1 MDKEAAQSLRAVVH
15 DCLAKHMY
23 EAAAFFADKLVT
35 LTGYGA
41 VEVYT
46 LAQAFFCSRQFRRCL
61 QLLRS
66 TELVEKDLRFRYLAA
81 RWAARNSSSR
91 SSSSRR
97 WGGGCQRWHRY
108 RHRLP
113 APTTP
118 APFHCPPPHPQVPGR
133 VQGVGGVPGGAG
145 RPGGRGARGTS
156 PGAAAAAALADTP
169 RLCYQLL
176 LGSLPAARVGVG
188 QHAACCGGAVQALN
202 WIAQTLGHGTY
213 GCCSANAPTHPPL
226 LPLDPWPP
234 CLPPLFSLLCLP
246 ACRRVHDALENF
258 PRAVRWYK
266 AALQEDPLNYEVR
279 PVGCWQL
286 CLFACR
292 LALLCV
298 GLWLPIGR

>member
-1 MDKEAAQSLRAVVH
+1 
-15 DCLAKHMY
+15 
-23 EAAAFFADKLVT
+23 
-35 LTGYGA
+35 
-41 VEVYT
+41 
-46 LAQAFFCSRQFRRCL
+46 
-61 QLLRS
+61 
-66 TELVEKDLRFRYLAA
+66 
-81 RWAARNSSSR
+81 
-91 SSSSRR
+91 
-97 WGGGCQRWHRY
+97 
-108 RHRLP
+108 
-113 APTTP
+113 
-118 APFHCPPPHPQVPGR
+118 VPGR

-246 ACRRVHDALENF
+246 AGGCMMPWRTSPELSGGTRQPCRRTPSITRCAQGAAGSCACL
-258 PRAVRWYK
+258 P
-266 AALQEDPLNYEVR
+266 AALPCCVSAS
-279 PVGCWQL
+279 GCQL
-286 CLFACR
+286 AGDRQQLSLHIAVC
-292 LALLCV
+292 
-298 GLWLPIGR
+298 